1 MALIYQHVYVI
12 SEIAPLI
19 TSINSLA
26 MKQHATKIAFLCFLP
41 DFNLNHQLRVINE
54 NFIARRRKST
64 IPLLDTGAFF
74 AYAVCVFVLVM
85 GFFVVVLEHKYYL
98 QRLRDFFKTEKLVKK
113 SSSSGISPTL
123 PLDNLDGCLDDCL
136 QEKQRVRNLIN
147 GDPSAVADCPL
158 IVNNLSKSYAGQRA
172 VNGLSFAAVRGECF
186 GLLGVNGA
194 GKTTTFQMI
203 TANLAIDS
211 GSIQIDGIDIR
222 KDEVAFRQRF
232 GYCPQYD
239 ALNKFMT
246 AEQSLRF
253 MALMRGLSSSKED
266 QAGVEASVQFW
277 LHKMN
282 LLKYRDVQVRNY
294 SGGTKRKLLAAM
306 AMIGAPS
313 LVLLDEPTTGVD
325 PISRRFLWQCIKDFQ
340 SSHRT
345 VVLTS
350 HR

>member
-1 MALIYQHVYVI
+1 
-12 SEIAPLI
+12 
-19 TSINSLA
+19 

-54 NFIARRRKST
+54 NFIARRRKTT
-64 IPLLDTGAFF
+64 IPLLDTSAFF
-74 AYAVCVFVLVM
+74 AYAVCIFALVM
-85 GFFVVVLEHKYYL
+85 GFFVVVLEHKYHL

-113 SSSSGISPTL
+113 SSSSGISPTV

-136 QEKQRVRNLIN
+136 QEKQRVRNMIN

-158 IVNNLSKSYAGQRA
+158 IVDNLSKSYAGQRA

-194 GKTTTFQMI
+194 GKTSAFQMI

-253 MALMRGLSSSKED
+253 MALMRGLSSSKAD

-277 LHKMN
+277 LGKMN